1 MGDIKSLANK
11 NPLDKFIPGAK
22 LLTLEQ
28 HQVWIWSIVE
38 SQAIFFS
45 GM

>member
-1 MGDIKSLANK
+1 MGDVKNLANK

-28 HQVWIWSIVE
+28 HQ
-38 SQAIFFS
+38 A
-45 GM
+45 